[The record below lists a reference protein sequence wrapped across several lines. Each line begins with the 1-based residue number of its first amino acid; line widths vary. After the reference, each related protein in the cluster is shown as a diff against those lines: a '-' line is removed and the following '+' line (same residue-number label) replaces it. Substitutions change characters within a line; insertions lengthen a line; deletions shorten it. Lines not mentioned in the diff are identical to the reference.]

1 MKTAMFKIMALLIT
15 MLFFSSCGGG
25 GGGSLTS
32 SAISPSVNNSSPVVP
47 VVDTQTQSEFTQW
60 KSEVSS
66 MKPTDFVTWWNDS
79 ERYNGWT
86 FSLYGQNGLVWP
98 DSSGAE
104 QIFTSKFLNCYRMTV
119 LLQSVY
125 GGESVYLYQPASNY
139 DHVVLLLYSN
149 DDKGYIMISY
159 PNGGSPETC
168 VHKILGTDNRSE
180 ALTKITGFFP
190 GSSVTARNERLLR
203 L

>member
-1 MKTAMFKIMALLIT
+1 MKSRMLKLMALIVI

-25 GGGSLTS
+25 GGGSITS
-32 SAISPSVNNSSPVVP
+32 SAISPSVDTASVP
-47 VVDTQTQSEFTQW
+47 VVNTDTQSEFTQW
-60 KSEVSS
+60 KSEVAS
-66 MKPTDFVTWWNDS
+66 MKPVEFVNWWNDS

-104 QIFTSKFLNCYRMTV
+104 QIFTSKLLNCYRMTV

-149 DDKGYIMISY
+149 DENSYIMISY

-168 VHKILGTDNRSE
+168 VYKILGTANRAE
-180 ALTKITGFFP
+180 ALSKVTSYFP
-190 GSSVTARNERLLR
+190 GSSVASRSERMR
-203 L
+203 F

>member
-25 GGGSLTS
+25 GGGSITS
-32 SAISPSVNNSSPVVP
+32 SALSPSVDNSSPVVP
-47 VVDTQTQSEFTQW
+47 VVNTQNEFTQW
-60 KSEVSS
+60 KSDVSS
-66 MKPTDFVTWWNDS
+66 MKPVDFVAWWNDK
-79 ERYNGWT
+79 ERFNRWI

-98 DSSGAE
+98 DSSGSE

-139 DHVVLLLYSN
+139 DHVVILLYSN
-149 DDKGYIMISY
+149 DEKGYVMISY

-168 VHKILGTDNRSE
+168 VYKILGTDNRSE
-180 ALTKITGFFP
+180 ALAKITDFFP
-190 GSSVTARNERLLR
+190 GSSVVSKNDVFLR
-203 L
+203 F

>member
-1 MKTAMFKIMALLIT
+1 MKLRIFKLMALMVI
-15 MLFFSSCGGG
+15 MLFLSSCGGG
-25 GGGSLTS
+25 GGGSITS
-32 SAISPSVNNSSPVVP
+32 SAISPSVDTSVVP
-47 VVDTQTQSEFTQW
+47 VVDTNTQSAFTQW

-66 MKPTDFVTWWNDS
+66 MTPTNFVTWWNDS
-79 ERYNGWT
+79 ERHNRWT

-104 QIFTSKFLNCYRMTV
+104 QIFTSKLLNCYRMTV

-149 DDKGYIMISY
+149 DEKGYIMISY
-159 PNGGSPETC
+159 PNGGNPETC
-168 VHKILGTDNRSE
+168 VYKILGTDNRSE
-180 ALTKITGFFP
+180 ALTKITGYFP
-190 GSSVTARNERLLR
+190 GSSVASRNDRMR
-203 L
+203 F